1 MGQKQVVK
9 RYCKVLHKYFD
20 NNRIDA
26 QGSVKVRKAILTN
39 QRYQGGRTLHSN
51 VAKQVLVKNSFDTNV
66 SSQVLKDSSSDILH
80 VLVDRESTLR
90 SNKGRS
96 FNFVLDSDSPSQVDY
111 NDSIICSTQSSIT
124 HDSGGKCVTTDISDN
139 VSGSSNLCIE
149 QFSGGRDYC
158 NATNS
163 NNLGLDIAHHSV
175 KDASKDINS
184 VYFNKCFSQA
194 CTPTGD
200 HMYNLYSE
208 LLNSNMGDNVVT
220 HVGLKQNSHGIDK
233 RDRSG
238 VVKSHP
244 CNLKNNT
251 ECFS

>member
-1 MGQKQVVK
+1 MG
-9 RYCKVLHKYFD
+9 
-20 NNRIDA
+20 
-26 QGSVKVRKAILTN
+26 KAILTK
-39 QRYQGGRTLHSN
+39 QRYQGGRNSKTLNSN
-51 VAKQVLVKNSFDTNV
+51 VTKQVLVKNGISNFISSQTFKDSNSDISHVFTDSSGAHRIDNERGFNFITDYNS
-66 SSQVLKDSSSDILH
+66 SSQVDH
-80 VLVDRESTLR
+80 
-90 SNKGRS
+90 
-96 FNFVLDSDSPSQVDY
+96 SDSVF
-111 NDSIICSTQSSIT
+111 CSNQSSIY
-124 HDSGGKCVTTDISDN
+124 HGNGGICIATDISDN